1 MKNKLYLLFA
11 LLCAS
16 MMSWAFQY
24 CDFPTGH
31 LGNADFGDPSGRVLL
46 TLQKDGNNVIVK
58 LKNNNANGNP
68 QTGLNYMWV
77 NATDAT
83 NNDATYG
90 SHSAANAEEI
100 SVTVEFGSAKDSYTF
115 NNIHWAYDGFGG
127 EWAIDGLTVAA
138 SELCTA
144 ASKPSPELSLNAT
157 SKTLEKD
164 DVAETFQIVATKVS
178 GSGVV
183 SYESN
188 AEGVATVSNTGLI
201 TAVGPGTATI
211 TVSVAENEDFAAE
224 SKTLTVEVIDWTS
237 IAWLANSNESYK
249 LYISPDISD
258 SFGGKRIEGSNLWV
272 GFPSA
277 AFGDCSI
284 DYTAVGAG
292 VSFPLSNFTSY
303 KSQFTMVCQGTTY
316 TFTVYRKFDGVNL
329 AKGMPTYAGA
339 TALPKAEANDG
350 NKGSRWASGGGA
362 KHYPQYGDVAEDWW
376 VVDLGAM
383 YEINSIKTLYEGATP
398 KNYSFYTSPNND
410 SWIEIDSYN
419 AVPHVGNTDADYNEY
434 TYSPGKVGRYVK
446 IFAREAI
453 QANFAYGIS
462 IWEFEVYG
470 QPAENVDVNAP
481 VLASAAVSGTPTASQ
496 VQIAV
501 SATDTEGAVTLYRV
515 KDSSNG
521 IDHNC
526 LVDAGIITINDLSE
540 GTNYS
545 FTITALDN
553 IGNQSNAIVV
563 NASTAA
569 DPTMPQVAAP
579 TPPVRSA
586 DDVRAIY
593 ADAYANILAHPFDKD
608 GFGGMTLYMEKNIGG
623 ESCLI
628 YDRSG
633 SAPVFTTWGMYN
645 DGGDAIIAAAGYSDP
660 DDASH
665 KGVYATSMEY
675 MHIDIWSLQACTTIL
690 IRINDGQRTGG
701 LRLSHNGEG
710 WQSYDIPLSEFEAG
724 ANINNVR
731 WFKFEAFD
739 AITGKVAIANVYFW
753 KAASGVKSV
762 SAAVN
767 DPAMGTA
774 SVTQNDAPVTEVAT
788 GSTVTFSATP
798 NTGYV
803 FVNWSNG
810 ETNASFD
817 AEVTSNM
824 NLTANFRAQRTV
836 YCNTEV
842 TSTRDNDVHVAYA
855 TMKRTSANNYKLV
868 VRSAET
874 LGNFSNTTLQ
884 VNGSENLNLNNQGT
898 LIDNNHVLTYEFTS
912 TTPPS
917 MTSGYMYLN
926 VPGSKFTE
934 CWFTRLTNIEYEV
947 PCDDE
952 DVPVE
957 SISLNY
963 TETTIEIG
971 NTKTLVVT
979 FNPVYAT
986 DKTITWTTTNS
997 SVASVED
1004 GVVTANAI
1012 GTATITA
1019 ETSNGKTA
1027 TCAVTVESVTE
1038 KTCWGVGNDFIY
1050 QGNSVSYDYAIT
1062 RNTDKTLTYTAEF
1075 SRDVTGL
1082 GIQVNVHG
1090 DDVYSTMSYDS
1101 GSKTATFTTTE
1112 TFNTGNSLHGFFY
1125 FGGNRTD
1132 YYYTIGEECA
1142 KPTVAVTGVTIDH
1155 TSATLM
1161 IGETVTLSAE
1171 VVPANADDKEIVWEN
1186 SDPSVASF
1194 ESSTGLVTALAVG
1207 TTTITAK
1214 SHADESIFATCVVT
1228 VSSALTPTTW
1238 YGYGTFTPQEG
1249 LTGFT
1254 YSITRNSNRSLTY
1267 TIVLDKDPVGFVG
1280 ELNIKDDGVY
1290 SAMTYTPATHTA
1302 TFTTDENYALDGDV
1316 LNKSFWW
1323 LKYNGGVDRV
1333 NLSYTVGSENNPL
1346 PQAVAV
1352 DEEKDNNAILTTY
1365 DGQTVIGVLGRPFT
1379 AGDLYTLVLPF
1390 DVDAAQTAAQLPG
1403 QLTKLNN
1410 SYVKENGD
1418 LRINF
1423 VDASAVEAGV
1433 PYLYQPSANVTNPAF
1448 VGVAVS
1454 KDLNPSKPADNYA
1467 EYYGIY
1473 APMDGDELHALTN
1486 AYVLGP
1492 DQYLYAVSDL
1502 PAEQTMAALRAYFVL
1517 NFPSAPAGAPKQLAK
1532 VVFNSTET
1540 ETTTNMENVQADHT
1554 YTKVI
1559 VNGQLLIIRDG
1570 KMYNVQGQLVK

>member
-1 MKNKLYLLFA
+1 MKNKIYLLFA

-774 SVTQNDAPVTEVAT
+774 SVTKNDAPVTEVAT

-824 NLTANFRAQRTV
+824 NLTANFRALGNI
-836 YCNTEV
+836 YCNTL
-842 TSTRDNDVHVAYA
+842 VHSSNGGQEHDAYV
-855 TMKRTSANNYKLV
+855 TMKRSGENEYQLIVRTTEALSNFGGTNFYKPNNV
-868 VRSAET
+868 HVIDIR
-874 LGNFSNTTLQ
+874 
-884 VNGSENLNLNNQGT
+884 NQGV
-898 LIDNNHVLTYEFTS
+898 LSNNNHTLTVTFSCDKEPYMTDPLYVVLQGGFEAQF
-912 TTPPS
+912 PQ
-917 MTSGYMYLN
+917 
-926 VPGSKFTE
+926 
-934 CWFTRLTNIEYEV
+934 LTNIEYSQPCADPEV
-947 PCDDE
+947 TAIE
-952 DVPVE
+952 
-957 SISLNY
+957 LNK
-963 TETTIEIG
+963 TAATLDMG
-971 NTKTLVVT
+971 NTLTLVPSFTPAYMSADIEWLTSDDAV
-979 FNPVYAT
+979 AT
-986 DKTITWTTTNS
+986 
-997 SVASVED
+997 VAN
-1004 GVVTANAI
+1004 GVVTPVAP

-1019 ETSNGKTA
+1019 KISETVKA
-1027 TCAVTVESVTE
+1027 TCAVTVQAAASHNWYGYGTSQDLDYTYRIEYTTDHHIVAHVKRQGYIVGLVAASMEINKNNVWTTINVTE
-1038 KTCWGVGNDFIY
+1038 GEEEGWAKGT
-1050 QGNSVSYDYAIT
+1050 T
-1062 RNTDKTLTYTAEF
+1062 TLTYTAG
-1075 SRDVTGL
+1075 D
-1082 GIQVNVHG
+1082 NVHILIQSASSG
-1090 DDVYSTMSYDS
+1090 PLSKIEFDYEVGSDNVMPTIVPSTLALSNTSITMGLSDADVQLTAEIHHRDAANKTISWTSDDESVV
-1101 GSKTATFTTTE
+1101 
-1112 TFNTGNSLHGFFY
+1112 
-1125 FGGNRTD
+1125 
-1132 YYYTIGEECA
+1132 
-1142 KPTVAVTGVTIDH
+1142 TVVD
-1155 TSATLM
+1155 
-1161 IGETVTLSAE
+1161 
-1171 VVPANADDKEIVWEN
+1171 
-1186 SDPSVASF
+1186 
-1194 ESSTGLVTALAVG
+1194 GLVHPVGVG
-1207 TTTITAK
+1207 TTTV
-1214 SHADESIFATCVVT
+1214 HAATFNEISATCEVT
-1228 VSSALTPTTW
+1228 VVGALEPTIFW
-1238 YGYGTFTPQEG
+1238 GSGEDAG
-1249 LTGFT
+1249 ISIL
-1254 YSITRNSNRSLTY
+1254 YSITRNADHTLTY
-1267 TIVLDKDPVGFVG
+1267 AVEALHNKDGF
-1280 ELNIKDDGVY
+1280 ELQVNDGDDYQNATLNEGVY
-1290 SAMTYTPATHTA
+1290 TWSSTATYT
-1302 TFTTDENYALDGDV
+1302 DG
-1316 LNKSFWW
+1316 NAF
-1323 LKYNGGVDRV
+1323 NGFFYMPFAGGAGRVDFHYV
-1333 NLSYTVGSENNPL
+1333 VGSES
-1346 PQAVAV
+1346 
-1352 DEEKDNNAILTTY
+1352 EKGNMPIRLYEDQDNSFMITAS
-1365 DGQTVIGVLGRPFT
+1365 DGLIRDVKVTRSFT

-1454 KDLNPSKPADNYA
+1454 KDLNPSEPADNYA
-1467 EYYGIY
+1467 KYYGIY
-1473 APMDGDELHALTN
+1473 APMDGDALHAKTN

-1502 PAEQTMAALRAYFVL
+1502 PATQTMAALRAYFVL

-1540 ETTTNMENVQADHT
+1540 ETTTNMENVQTDHT
-1554 YTKVI
+1554 CTKVI